1 MTYVIAEPC
10 VDVKNGAC
18 VEVCPVDCIHTTP
31 EERQH
36 YIDPDICIE
45 CEQCVLVCPVEAV
58 VLDRDLPPE
67 WQHYVEINA
76 AFFQRAKGA
85 AASVSVHQALSM
97 LRAAQVRAT
106 ELGVAVSVAVV
117 DVDGRVV
124 AKASMDGTELDGANT
139 AVARATAAVNAYLA
153 AGAELTTASVSVQLN
168 SQASDGAAKR
178 RIESQPGAMPI
189 AEGVHIIGAIAVL
202 GGTDDQDQQCSRA
215 GLAAF
220 H

>member
-67 WQHYVEINA
+67 WEQYIEINA

-85 AASVSVHQALSM
+85 AAPVSVQQALSM
-97 LRAAQVRAT
+97 MRAAQAKAT
-106 ELGVAVSVAVV
+106 EVGAAVGVAVV
-117 DVDGRVV
+117 DAGGRTI
-124 AKASMDGTELDGANT
+124 AKASMDGAQLDSANT
-139 AVARATAAVNAYLA
+139 AAARAAAAVSAYLE
-153 AGAELTTASVSVQLN
+153 AGAELTTASVSVQLT
-168 SQASDGAAKR
+168 SQPPGATARR
-178 RIESQPGAMPI
+178 RIAAQPGTMPV
-189 AEGVHIIGAIAVL
+189 AEGVQIIGAIAVV
-202 GGTDDQDQQCSRA
+202 GGSEDQDQQCSRA